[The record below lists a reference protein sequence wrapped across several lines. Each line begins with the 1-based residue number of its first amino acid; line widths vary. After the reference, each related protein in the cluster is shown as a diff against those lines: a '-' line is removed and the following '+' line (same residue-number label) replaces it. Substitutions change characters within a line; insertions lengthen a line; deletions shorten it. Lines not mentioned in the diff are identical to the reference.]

1 MSAGRPVL
9 AAVLPF
15 KEGFAPDSAGAI
27 GLVVRDVARATA
39 ASWETIVIGRAA
51 GGPPFPGCRFVAAP
65 PGALARMLMGANLA
79 YARAV
84 RRAVR
89 VAAPK
94 LVEVHNRP
102 TLALSLAR
110 LHLPV
115 LLVLHNDP
123 QGMRAAGTPAAR
135 ARLLARLAGVV
146 CISDWVR
153 QRLLDGTEDQA
164 LARKAHMIPNG
175 LDLDA
180 ASSPAE
186 TREKLIL
193 FVGRLTADKGFD
205 SFVRACALALP
216 ALPGWRA
223 EAIGGDRLRADGPES
238 TPFIES
244 IRPEAEAAGIAMPGF
259 LDNARTLAAMSRAAV
274 VVMPSRWE
282 EPFGRVAQ
290 EAQLAGAA
298 LIASRRG
305 GLPEAAG
312 EAALYVDPDRP
323 EEIAAAIRRLAEDP
337 PLAARLRE
345 AGAAHVRQFGLD
357 RTGARWSALREAI
370 AA

>member
-51 GGPPFPGCRFVAAP
+51 GGPTFPGCGFVTAP
-65 PGALARMLMGANLA
+65 PRALARMLLGANLA

-84 RRAVR
+84 RRAARAV
-89 VAAPK
+89 APK

-102 TLALSLAR
+102 TLALSMTR

-123 QGMRAAGTPAAR
+123 RGMRAASTPTAR
-135 ARLLARLAGVV
+135 TRLLTRLAGVV

-153 QRLLDGTEDQA
+153 QKLLEGVGDAA
-164 LARKAHMIPNG
+164 LARKAHVIPNG

-180 ASSPAE
+180 APPPTAE
-186 TREKLIL
+186 REKLIL
-193 FVGRLTADKGFD
+193 FVGRITADKGFD

-216 ALPGWRA
+216 ALPGWRV
-223 EAIGGDRLRADGPES
+223 EAIGGDRLRADGPAS
-238 TPFIES
+238 TAFIRS

-259 LDNARTLAAMSRAAV
+259 LDNARTLAAMSHAAML
-274 VVMPSRWE
+274 VMPSRWE

-290 EAQLAGAA
+290 EAHLAGAA

-337 PLAARLRE
+337 ALALRLRE
-345 AGAAHVRQFGLD
+345 AGAAHVRQFGLE
-357 RTGARWSALREAI
+357 RTGARWSALREMI